1 MSYITET
8 RRWCGM
14 SDDRKKE
21 PSELHRVMV
30 RCAESGE
37 GVPTGMR
44 VDPASFETNYRRKHA
59 FMCPHCFREH
69 TWSKEDAWTEAGA
82 C

>member
-1 MSYITET
+1 MSYITAT
-8 RRWCGM
+8 RRCGM
-14 SDDRKKE
+14 SEDAKKD

-37 GVPTGMR
+37 GVPTGTR
-44 VDPASFETNYRRKHA
+44 IDPASFGADSRRMHIFK
-59 FMCPHCFREH
+59 CPHCFHEH

>member
-1 MSYITET
+1 
-8 RRWCGM
+8 M
-14 SDDRKKE
+14 SDDGKKE
-21 PSELHRVMV
+21 QPCLHRVMV

-44 VDPASFETNYRRKHA
+44 TDPVSFKTDNGSEQT
-59 FMCPHCFREH
+59 FMCPHCYHEH
-69 TWSKEDAWTEAGA
+69 TWSKDDAWTEAGA